1 MFLLE
6 PALCQFI
13 YLNPVMDPQL
23 KSDAA
28 ELRDRI
34 MQIAG
39 HL

>member
-1 MFLLE
+1 MFLCE
-6 PALCQFI
+6 FGSREFI

-23 KSDAA
+23 KSDAT
-28 ELRDRI
+28 ELRERI

>member
-1 MFLLE
+1 MFLYE
-6 PALCQFI
+6 FGSYWFI

-28 ELRDRI
+28 ELRERI